1 MQRIF
6 FLEAW
11 RWCSFF
17 AGFVPIYYISE
28 GVVRLV
34 EMVVESQFFTVQQA
48 LYFAVSIHVRLY
60 LLPDPV
66 TRSLSPS
73 SHYAQCMQGPFYRP
87 TPNLTISIPL
97 DLALQC
103 LRESLPM
110 TLPQLAVVN
119 ALQPK
124 RFALVCSTPLTMVLT
139 PASSAEHAPPG
150 LVHENIKARGV

>member
-1 MQRIF
+1 MLKCWLSVQRIF

-60 LLPDPV
+60 LLADPV

-73 SHYAQCMQGPFYRP
+73 SHCAQCMQGPFYRP
-87 TPNLTISIPL
+87 TPHLAVNSHPDPL
-97 DLALQC
+97 DLPLQC

-110 TLPQLAVVN
+110 LLPQLAVANVP
-119 ALQPK
+119 QPK
-124 RFALVCSTPLTMVLT
+124 EFAL
-139 PASSAEHAPPG
+139 
-150 LVHENIKARGV
+150 I